1 MPKLPKTK
9 NLIFLLQYL
18 KREVNDEVDVLHAV
32 KHENSLQ
39 IDTMILM
46 EMVKHFQSSQ
56 NNKFTMSVQ
65 YLKKEDRDKLIFRM
79 QISIKVAYKLISTLW
94 APKLATR

>member
-1 MPKLPKTK
+1 MTDFLHAGKHK
-9 NLIFLLQYL
+9 NL
-18 KREVNDEVDVLHAV
+18 
-32 KHENSLQ
+32 LQ

-46 EMVKHFQSSQ
+46 EIAKHLQSSQ
-56 NNKFTMSVQ
+56 NSKFTMSVQ

-94 APKLATR
+94 SLQLATRRYYDC